1 MGFLQRIKD
10 LFKVSSYEEIVRVEN
25 NIRTL
30 NCLPKQLKVNRV
42 FTMDEL
48 DSKYVNL
55 SKSFNKWET
64 LDITNN
70 VQLQTSLLNHLNMIE
85 RLYVYPTRRYLYCV
99 TATTNKGRIRIQF
112 DWDGDFFSYGIENSA
127 YRYDINYIN
136 EALPLIKD
144 WVDRII
150 HEIKPQFKNDI
161 L

>member
-1 MGFLQRIKD
+1 MGFIQKLKD
-10 LFKVSSYEEIVRVEN
+10 LFRVNTHEEKVRIEN

-30 NCLPKQLKVNRV
+30 NCLPKPLRINRV
-42 FTMDEL
+42 YTMAEL

-55 SKSFNKWET
+55 SKSFSRWET
-64 LDITNN
+64 WDITNN

-127 YRYDINYIN
+127 YKYHINYIN
-136 EALPLIKD
+136 EAIPLIKD
-144 WVDRII
+144 WVDRVI
-150 HEIKPQFKNDI
+150 HEIKPQFKNDT

>member
-1 MGFLQRIKD
+1 MGFLQKLKD
-10 LFKVSSYEEIVRVEN
+10 LFRVSSYEEIVRIEN

-30 NCLPKQLKVNRV
+30 NCLPKPLRVNRV
-42 FTMDEL
+42 YTMDEL
-48 DSKYVNL
+48 SSKYINL
-55 SKSFNKWET
+55 SKSFYRWET
-64 LDITNN
+64 LDITND
-70 VQLQTSLLNHLNMIE
+70 VQIQTSLLNHLNMIE

-136 EALPLIKD
+136 EAIPLIRD
-144 WVDRII
+144 WVYRVI
-150 HEIKPQFKNDI
+150 HEIKPQFENDM

>member
-1 MGFLQRIKD
+1 MGFLQKLKD
-10 LFKVSSYEEIVRVEN
+10 LFRVNTYEEIVRIEN

-30 NCLPKQLKVNRV
+30 NCLPKPLRINRV
-42 FTMDEL
+42 YTMDEL
-48 DSKYVNL
+48 NSKYVNL
-55 SKSFNKWET
+55 SKSFSRWET

-70 VQLQTSLLNHLNMIE
+70 VQLQTSLLNHLNTIE

-99 TATTNKGRIRIQF
+99 TATTDKGRIRIQF

-136 EALPLIKD
+136 QAIPLIKD
-144 WVDRII
+144 WVDRVI
-150 HEIKPQFKNDI
+150 HEIEPQFKNDT

>member
-1 MGFLQRIKD
+1 MGFLQKLKG
-10 LFKVSSYEEIVRVEN
+10 LFKVNTYEEIVRIGD

-30 NCLPKQLKVNRV
+30 NCLPKPLRINRV
-42 FTMDEL
+42 YTMAEL

-55 SKSFNKWET
+55 SKSFNKWEV

-70 VQLQTSLLNHLNMIE
+70 PQLQTQLLNHLNLIE

-99 TATTNKGRIRIQF
+99 TATTHKGRIRIQF

-144 WVDRII
+144 WVDKVL
-150 HEIKPQFKNDI
+150 HEIEPQFKNDI

>member
-1 MGFLQRIKD
+1 MGFLQKLKG
-10 LFKVSSYEEIVRVEN
+10 LFRVNTHEEIVRIEN

-30 NCLPKQLKVNRV
+30 NCLPKPLRINRV
-42 FTMDEL
+42 YTMDEL
-48 DSKYVNL
+48 NHKYLNL
-55 SKSFNKWET
+55 TRSFNRWEV

-70 VQLQTSLLNHLNMIE
+70 PQLQTQLLNHLNLIE

-99 TATTNKGRIRIQF
+99 TATTHKGRIRIQF

-136 EALPLIKD
+136 EAIPLIKD
-144 WVDRII
+144 WVDKVI
-150 HEIKPQFKNDI
+150 HEIEPQFKNDI

>member
-1 MGFLQRIKD
+1 MGFLQKLKD
-10 LFKVSSYEEIVRVEN
+10 LFRVNTYEEIVRIED

-30 NCLPKQLKVNRV
+30 NCLPKPLRINRV
-42 FTMDEL
+42 YTMDEL
-48 DSKYVNL
+48 NSKYVNL
-55 SKSFNKWET
+55 SKSFSRWET

-70 VQLQTSLLNHLNMIE
+70 IQVQTYLLNHLNTIE
-85 RLYVYPTRRYLYCV
+85 RLYVYPTRRCLYCV

-136 EALPLIKD
+136 EAIPLIKD
-144 WVDRII
+144 WVDKVL
-150 HEIKPQFKNDI
+150 HEIEPQFKNDI